1 MDSATPLVTFAMI
14 TAYRENLLGELRSL
28 IDGTAKSK
36 EATQTII
43 MSLLQIVDYL
53 LVDRG
58 DTSGALLRGLALNA
72 ALMR

>member
-1 MDSATPLVTFAMI
+1 
-14 TAYRENLLGELRSL
+14 
-28 IDGTAKSK
+28 
-36 EATQTII
+36 
-43 MSLLQIVDYL
+43 LLQIVDYL